1 MKSRLGILSTLGVA
15 IWVVGCTTS
24 PTASTWWS
32 GKRPVANGSLYRQAE
47 TVVLGVDREKAPEC
61 TSRHVVKSELVK
73 PPLVTAESRDANNV
87 SFAGTAGTPNS
98 YYIPPERRYSEFVE
112 NWTVDRCGK
121 EVVYRVTF
129 SPKDSLEGGTLVK
142 AELVE

>member
-1 MKSRLGILSTLGVA
+1 M
-15 IWVVGCTTS
+15 VGCATS

-32 GKRPVANGSLYRQAE
+32 SKRPVANGSLYRQAE
-47 TVVLGVDREKAPEC
+47 TVVLGVDREKAPDC

-73 PPLVTAESRDANNV
+73 PPAVTAEARDNANV
-87 SFAGTAGTPNS
+87 SFAGTSGTPTS
-98 YYIPPERRYSEFVE
+98 YYIPPDRRYSEFVE

-121 EVVYRVTF
+121 VVVYRVTF
-129 SPKDSLEGGTLVK
+129 SPRETVDDGGMVVK